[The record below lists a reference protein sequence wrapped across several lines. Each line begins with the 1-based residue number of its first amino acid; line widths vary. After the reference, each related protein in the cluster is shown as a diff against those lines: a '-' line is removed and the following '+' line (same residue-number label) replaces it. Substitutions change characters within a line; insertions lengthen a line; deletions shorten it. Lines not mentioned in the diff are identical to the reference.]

1 MNSAEHGAS
10 VATGRSLS
18 TPIRCLG
25 GSRLKIRRRLWAV
38 LAGLLTVAALLAP
51 VEPTSG
57 QTTPA
62 DPPAA
67 PQGLAGVAATGSV
80 TLTWDDPGDASV
92 TGYQVLRRNRAVDA
106 TGVFHILAADTG
118 TSSTAYVDTTVQ
130 PESSYVY
137 RVKAHNVA
145 GLGPMSD
152 FTRVDTPYWDTDAT
166 RTDAIDLGD
175 ITTPGRLNARADS
188 VDGASDM
195 VDYYRFTVSAAG
207 QAEIALRQQDAD
219 ADLYL
224 EGADGAVLASSESG
238 ADASE
243 WIAQTLQAGTYFVR
257 VEAQEAGSNGYRLRY
272 GVIAPPPNS
281 AATGQ
286 PAVTGTA
293 AVGETLTADT
303 SGIGDANGLS
313 NVVFAFQ
320 WIRSAD
326 GTDTDIAGA
335 TGSSHTLTS
344 ADEDHA
350 IQVRVTF
357 TDDDGYAETL
367 ASDAVAMEAAEI
379 VVWSA
384 TLTVGVNESYVPE
397 VVGFGV
403 WGEDIGALSSS
414 TFELDGGWHRV
425 VTILHFGGGLWFNVS
440 RALPSDFTLTLS
452 GHEFAAGDSRIPS
465 TPARGRY
472 WWESGSLG
480 WQDGDTVDVSLTLR
494 AGSGGSLSGRALAP
508 PVAYAPN
515 PPEAHDGRDA
525 FSLRLLFSEE
535 VDLDAATLQD
545 HALDLTNGTIAT
557 VTRVSATS
565 SRSWDLVVQPDGSGE
580 VAIVLAAGLDCGLP
594 EAVCAADGRQLL
606 NRLELTIPGPAV
618 DDARLSA
625 LSLSG
630 VTLNPTFNADTTLYT
645 AEAGV
650 ALTTVTVEPTTT
662 TAVAEVEILP
672 ADADSATAGHQVTL
686 DASGDKPV
694 TITVTAGDGTTK
706 QRYWVVISQATDPT
720 ATPSDTTPAR
730 LSGLALSGLG
740 TISFAPETTRYQ
752 LSAAPGVSETTVVV
766 SRAETGAT
774 VEVLTVRSDETT
786 LTFHRADAD
795 DGVAGHQATLSGSGD
810 TLILVRVTSADGRR
824 QESYVVLVQGADQQG
839 TTPQQSNTRSS
850 TDLPGAFGAFPKT
863 SAKSAGVARSGDAM
877 PTLSSLS
884 LTGATIS
891 PSFAAATTSYTAL
904 VAADVS
910 QVTLSATASDTG
922 ASLLI
927 APADAD
933 LNTTGWQIALAEANP
948 GGEPATTS
956 IAVVVWSADGTKLN
970 GYTIIV
976 SRAAPL
982 SDDASLSTLAVDGA
996 TLSPPFAP
1004 DVTSYGTIAAS
1015 GATEVTVST
1024 MANHSSATVVIN
1036 PADAD
1041 ANTAGHQVT
1050 LDSGDTDITVTVTA
1064 ADGLTTRDYALTVRR
1079 EASPQ
1084 DATLSV
1090 LSLSGIEFTIPFASD
1105 TYLYQA
1111 EAGSDVSEVTLW
1123 LATSNSS
1130 ATVVV
1135 IPADA
1140 DTSAPGHQVALA
1152 EVEPG
1157 EPSTTNIAIIVTSSD
1172 TSATQTYAV
1181 QVTRQAVSVLKELLP
1196 ERCGIRAFEGSGGH
1210 YSAQRTWRPKCPS
1223 IVEFREKAAST
1234 PSTPLSKGY
1243 AHFYEINVEEYS
1255 SVVLSLTRH
1264 DTSHHYLLRDNTGA
1278 VLKHV
1283 FYHIDYRGDDPCRGF
1298 GLPCALNA
1306 QLRAYVEPGQ
1316 YLLEIVQH
1324 YTYDRRQRDY
1334 WLSVDIDA
1342 DLGARAEADADF
1354 AADTATTATVGVGV
1368 PAFGRIQESGD
1379 QDWFAITLNAQDE
1392 YEIYLRGDHTE
1403 HGSLVDPVLVGIYDS
1418 SGILIQD
1425 TGDDDG
1431 GKGKNSRL
1439 LFEAPSTDTYYIA
1452 VSGSG
1457 THVGTYNL
1465 AVEEPDDYLDNTGT
1479 TGSVPIGGSITG
1491 MLDPLGDVDWV
1502 AVPVVVGRRY
1512 RFDIEGVDTG
1522 QGTLRDPVLLGVYD
1536 ADGDLLGVRYQGDG
1550 GTTNDDGG
1558 DGRNS
1563 RVEYSIV
1570 RVGTHY
1576 LAIGGKGQRGSYR
1589 VTATELVEDIA
1600 GDTSTTG
1607 FMYNFHHVFGNVDT
1621 VGDVDWY
1628 KVWFYRGWFRIY
1640 LVGVDSPLGKLED
1653 PYIIGIYDARGVL
1666 FPGTTDDN
1674 SLGGNNSALY
1684 FNPTARSADY
1694 YIAVG
1699 GSNGSVGTYKL
1710 ASYLTTNPNE

>member
-1 MNSAEHGAS
+1 MRA
-10 VATGRSLS
+10 
-18 TPIRCLG
+18 
-25 GSRLKIRRRLWAV
+25 RRRLWAG
-38 LAGLLTVAALLAP
+38 LAGLLIAVALLVP
-51 VEPTSG
+51 GEPTSG
-57 QTTPA
+57 LTTQEDA
-62 DPPAA
+62 PAA
-67 PQGLAGVAATGSV
+67 PQGLVGVAATRSV
-80 TLTWDDPGDASV
+80 TLSWDDPGDASIS
-92 TGYQVLRRNRAVDA
+92 GYQVLRRDRAVDA
-106 TGVFHILAADTG
+106 VGVFHILIADTG
-118 TSSTAYVDTTVQ
+118 TSSTTYVDTTVQ

-137 RVKAHNVA
+137 RVKAHNAV
-145 GLGPMSD
+145 GLSPMSG
-152 FTRVDTPYWDTDAT
+152 FTRVDTPYWETDAT
-166 RTDAIDLGD
+166 RTDATDLGD
-175 ITTPGRLNARADS
+175 ITSLDRRTNHDDN
-188 VDGASDM
+188 VDGASDV
-195 VDYYRFTVSAAG
+195 VDYYRFTLSAAKEV
-207 QAEIALRQQDAD
+207 AIRLRRQDFD
-219 ADLYL
+219 AHLYL
-224 EGADGAVLASSESG
+224 EDADGAVLGSSESG
-238 ADASE
+238 SNAQEQID
-243 WIAQTLQAGTYFVR
+243 QTLPAGTYFVR
-257 VEAQEAGSNGYRLRY
+257 VEAQEAGSNEYRLRY
-272 GVIAPPPNS
+272 GVSAAQANS

-303 SGIGDANGLS
+303 SAVSDANGLS

-326 GTDTDIAGA
+326 GTDTEIAGA
-335 TGSSHTLTS
+335 TGSSYTLSS

-357 TDDDGYAETL
+357 TDDDGYEETL
-367 ASDAVAMEAAEI
+367 ASDALAMEAAEI

-397 VVGFGV
+397 AVGFGL
-403 WGEDIGALSSS
+403 WGEDMGALSSN
-414 TFELDGGWHRV
+414 TFEWDGRWNRV
-425 VTILHFGGGLWFNVS
+425 VSLLHFGGGLWFNVS
-440 RALPSDFTLTLS
+440 SALPGDFTLTLDTQELVGS
-452 GHEFAAGDSRIPS
+452 ESRVSSVPV
-465 TPARGRY
+465 RGRY
-472 WWESGSLG
+472 WWAAGSLG
-480 WQDGDTVDVSLTLR
+480 WQDGDTVEISLTTR
-494 AGSGGSLSGRALAP
+494 AGSGSLSGRALAP
-508 PVAYAPN
+508 PVAYATDV
-515 PPEAHDGRDA
+515 PEAHDGRDS

-535 VDLDAATLQD
+535 VDIDAATLQD
-545 HALDLTNGTIAT
+545 HALELTNGTIAT
-557 VTRVSATS
+557 VTRVSASS

-580 VAIVLAAGLDCGLP
+580 VTIVLAAGLSCGLP

-618 DDARLSA
+618 DDASLSA

-630 VTLNPTFNADTTLYT
+630 LTLSPAFNADTTLYT

-662 TAVAEVEILP
+662 IAVAEVEILP
-672 ADADSATAGHQVTL
+672 ADADSATVGHQVTL
-686 DASGDKPV
+686 DASGDTPV
-694 TITVTAGDGTTK
+694 TITVTAGDGTTE
-706 QRYWVVISQATDPT
+706 QSYWVVISRAADST
-720 ATPSDTTPAR
+720 AIPSDTTPAR

-752 LSAAPGVSETTVVV
+752 LSAQPGLSETTVVV
-766 SRAETGAT
+766 SRAEAGAT
-774 VEVLTVRSDETT
+774 VEVLTIRSDETT
-786 LTFHRADAD
+786 LAFDRADAD

-824 QESYVVLVQGADQQG
+824 QDTYVVLVQGA
-839 TTPQQSNTRSS
+839 PQQQANTRSVHG
-850 TDLPGAFGAFPKT
+850 PAGRVRQGACAELEERGGRQERRGLAHVER
-863 SAKSAGVARSGDAM
+863 AGSDW
-877 PTLSSLS
+877 SHDQSLVRRRDHD
-884 LTGATIS
+884 
-891 PSFAAATTSYTAL
+891 YTAL

-933 LNTTGWQIALAEANP
+933 PNTAGWQIALAEANP

-956 IAVVVWSADGTKLN
+956 IAVVVWSADRTKLN
-970 GYTIIV
+970 GYTIAV
-976 SRAAPL
+976 SRAAPP

-996 TLSPPFAP
+996 TLSPAFAP
-1004 DVTSYGTIAAS
+1004 DVTSYGTTVAS
-1015 GATEVTVST
+1015 GATEVTVSA

-1090 LSLSGIEFTIPFASD
+1090 LSLSGIEFTTPFASD
-1105 TYLYQA
+1105 TYLYEA
-1111 EAGSDVSEVTLW
+1111 EVGSDISEVTLW

-1140 DTSAPGHQVALA
+1140 DASAPGHQVALA

-1181 QVTRQAVSVLKELLP
+1181 QVTRQAVNTLEELLP
-1196 ERCGIRAFEGSGGH
+1196 ERCGLRSYEGSGG
-1210 YSAQRTWRPKCPS
+1210 YEASGTWRPKCPS
-1223 IVEFREKAAST
+1223 IVEFRERADST

-1255 SVVLSLTRH
+1255 SVVLSLTEH

-1283 FYHIDYRGDDPCRGF
+1283 FYHIDYRGHDPCREFGF
-1298 GLPCALNA
+1298 PCAVHA

-1316 YLLEIVQH
+1316 YLVEIVQH

-1342 DLGARAEADADF
+1342 DRGARAEADADF
-1354 AADTATTATVGVGV
+1354 AADTATTATVGVGA

-1379 QDWFAITLNAQDE
+1379 QDWFAITLNMQEE

-1418 SGILIQD
+1418 SGTLIQD
-1425 TGDDDG
+1425 TSDDNG

-1439 LFEAPSTDTYYIA
+1439 IFEAPSTDTYYIA
-1452 VSGSG
+1452 VGGSG
-1457 THVGTYNL
+1457 NHVGTYDIT
-1465 AVEEPDDYLDNTGT
+1465 VEEPDDYLDNTGT

-1491 MLDPLGDVDWV
+1491 ILDPRGDIDWV

-1512 RFDIEGVDTG
+1512 RFDIEGVDTD

-1536 ADGDLLGVRYQGDG
+1536 ADGDLLGVRARAMAARR
-1550 GTTNDDGG
+1550 TTMAARAATAGWNT
-1558 DGRNS
+1558 RSS
-1563 RVEYSIV
+1563 RSE
-1570 RVGTHY
+1570 
-1576 LAIGGKGQRGSYR
+1576 
-1589 VTATELVEDIA
+1589 
-1600 GDTSTTG
+1600 
-1607 FMYNFHHVFGNVDT
+1607 
-1621 VGDVDWY
+1621 
-1628 KVWFYRGWFRIY
+1628 
-1640 LVGVDSPLGKLED
+1640 
-1653 PYIIGIYDARGVL
+1653 
-1666 FPGTTDDN
+1666 
-1674 SLGGNNSALY
+1674 
-1684 FNPTARSADY
+1684 
-1694 YIAVG
+1694 
-1699 GSNGSVGTYKL
+1699 
-1710 ASYLTTNPNE
+1710 LTTWASAARVRREATV

>member
-51 VEPTSG
+51 VEPTFG

-62 DPPAA
+62 APPAA
-67 PQGLAGVAATGSV
+67 PQGLAGVASTGSV
-80 TLTWDDPGDASV
+80 TLTWDDPGDAGI

-106 TGVFHILAADTG
+106 TGVFHILIEDTG
-118 TSSTAYVDTTVQ
+118 TTSTSYVDTTVQ
-130 PESSYVY
+130 PEAGYVY
-137 RVKAHNVA
+137 RVRAHNAA
-145 GLGPMSD
+145 GLGPTST
-152 FTRVDTPYWDTDAT
+152 FARADTPYWDTDAT

-224 EGADGAVLASSESG
+224 EGADGAVLGSSESG

-303 SGIGDANGLS
+303 SGVGDANGLS

-384 TLTVGVNESYVPE
+384 TLTVGVDESYVPE

-480 WQDGDTVDVSLTLR
+480 WQDGDTVDVSLTLQP
-494 AGSGGSLSGRALAP
+494 GSGSLSGRALAP

-535 VDLDAATLQD
+535 VDLDAATLRD
-545 HALDLTNGTIAT
+545 HALELTNGTISS
-557 VTRVSATS
+557 VTRVTASS

-580 VAIVLAAGLDCGLP
+580 VAIVLAAGLNCGLP

-606 NRLELTIPGPAV
+606 NRLELTIPGPPA
-618 DDARLSA
+618 DDATLSA

-630 VTLNPTFNADTTLYT
+630 VTLSPAFSADTTFFT

-662 TAVAEVEILP
+662 STGAGVEILP
-672 ADADSATAGHQVTL
+672 ADADSGTAGHQVTL
-686 DASGDKPV
+686 DASGDTPV

-706 QRYWVVISQATDPT
+706 QRYWVVISRAADPA
-720 ATPSDTTPAR
+720 ATPSDTTPAH

-752 LSAAPGVSETTVVV
+752 LSAKPGVSETTVVV
-766 SRAETGAT
+766 SRAEAGAT

-786 LTFHRADAD
+786 LAFDRADAD

-824 QESYVVLVQGADQQG
+824 QESYVVLVQGA
-839 TTPQQSNTRSS
+839 PQQASTRSS

-863 SAKSAGVARSGDAM
+863 SAKSAGVVRSGEAL

-933 LNTTGWQIALAEANP
+933 PNTTGWQIALAEANP

-982 SDDASLSTLAVDGA
+982 IRRRQPEHTRGRRRHAQSRVRGRRHQLWDDRCLRRDRGHGQRNGESQLGHCGDQSRRLRRQ
-996 TLSPPFAP
+996 
-1004 DVTSYGTIAAS
+1004 
-1015 GATEVTVST
+1015 
-1024 MANHSSATVVIN
+1024 HSRS
-1036 PADAD
+1036 
-1041 ANTAGHQVT
+1041 
-1050 LDSGDTDITVTVTA
+1050 
-1064 ADGLTTRDYALTVRR
+1064 
-1079 EASPQ
+1079 
-1084 DATLSV
+1084 
-1090 LSLSGIEFTIPFASD
+1090 
-1105 TYLYQA
+1105 
-1111 EAGSDVSEVTLW
+1111 
-1123 LATSNSS
+1123 
-1130 ATVVV
+1130 
-1135 IPADA
+1135 
-1140 DTSAPGHQVALA
+1140 PGHA
-1152 EVEPG
+1152 
-1157 EPSTTNIAIIVTSSD
+1157 
-1172 TSATQTYAV
+1172 
-1181 QVTRQAVSVLKELLP
+1181 
-1196 ERCGIRAFEGSGGH
+1196 
-1210 YSAQRTWRPKCPS
+1210 
-1223 IVEFREKAAST
+1223 
-1234 PSTPLSKGY
+1234 
-1243 AHFYEINVEEYS
+1243 
-1255 SVVLSLTRH
+1255 
-1264 DTSHHYLLRDNTGA
+1264 
-1278 VLKHV
+1278 
-1283 FYHIDYRGDDPCRGF
+1283 
-1298 GLPCALNA
+1298 
-1306 QLRAYVEPGQ
+1306 
-1316 YLLEIVQH
+1316 
-1324 YTYDRRQRDY
+1324 RQR
-1334 WLSVDIDA
+1334 
-1342 DLGARAEADADF
+1342 RH
-1354 AADTATTATVGVGV
+1354 
-1368 PAFGRIQESGD
+1368 R
-1379 QDWFAITLNAQDE
+1379 
-1392 YEIYLRGDHTE
+1392 H
-1403 HGSLVDPVLVGIYDS
+1403 
-1418 SGILIQD
+1418 
-1425 TGDDDG
+1425 
-1431 GKGKNSRL
+1431 
-1439 LFEAPSTDTYYIA
+1439 
-1452 VSGSG
+1452 
-1457 THVGTYNL
+1457 
-1465 AVEEPDDYLDNTGT
+1465 
-1479 TGSVPIGGSITG
+1479 
-1491 MLDPLGDVDWV
+1491 
-1502 AVPVVVGRRY
+1502 
-1512 RFDIEGVDTG
+1512 
-1522 QGTLRDPVLLGVYD
+1522 
-1536 ADGDLLGVRYQGDG
+1536 QGDG
-1550 GTTNDDGG
+1550 NRSGWPHDQGLCADRAPRGEPA
-1558 DGRNS
+1558 GRHAERAVAERD
-1563 RVEYSIV
+1563 RVHNPV
-1570 RVGTHY
+1570 R
-1576 LAIGGKGQRGSYR
+1576 QRHIF
-1589 VTATELVEDIA
+1589 V
-1600 GDTSTTG
+1600 
-1607 FMYNFHHVFGNVDT
+1607 
-1621 VGDVDWY
+1621 
-1628 KVWFYRGWFRIY
+1628 RG
-1640 LVGVDSPLGKLED
+1640 
-1653 PYIIGIYDARGVL
+1653 
-1666 FPGTTDDN
+1666 
-1674 SLGGNNSALY
+1674 
-1684 FNPTARSADY
+1684 
-1694 YIAVG
+1694 
-1699 GSNGSVGTYKL
+1699 
-1710 ASYLTTNPNE
+1710 

>member
-1 MNSAEHGAS
+1 M
-10 VATGRSLS
+10 
-18 TPIRCLG
+18 
-25 GSRLKIRRRLWAV
+25 
-38 LAGLLTVAALLAP
+38 LAGLLVAVALLVP
-51 VEPTSG
+51 GEPTSG
-57 QTTPA
+57 LTTQEDA
-62 DPPAA
+62 PAA
-67 PQGLAGVAATGSV
+67 PQGLVGVAATRSV
-80 TLTWDDPGDASV
+80 TLSWDDPGDASIS
-92 TGYQVLRRNRAVDA
+92 GYQVLRRDRAVDA
-106 TGVFHILAADTG
+106 VGVFHILIADTG
-118 TSSTAYVDTTVQ
+118 TSSTTYVDNTVQ

-145 GLGPMSD
+145 GLGPMSG
-152 FTRVDTPYWDTDAT
+152 FTRVDTPYWDTGATRIDAT
-166 RTDAIDLGD
+166 DLGD
-175 ITTPGRLNARADS
+175 ITSMDRRTNHDDS
-188 VDGASDM
+188 VDGAADV
-195 VDYYRFTVSAAG
+195 VDYYRFTLSAGKQVA
-207 QAEIALRQQDAD
+207 IRLRRQEFDAH
-219 ADLYL
+219 LYL
-224 EGADGAVLASSESG
+224 EDADGAVLGSSESG
-238 ADASE
+238 SDSNE
-243 WIAQTLQAGTYFVR
+243 QIDQTLPAGTYFVR
-257 VEAQEAGSNGYRLRY
+257 VEAQEAGRNDYRLRY
-272 GVIAPPPNS
+272 GVSAAQANF
-281 AATGQ
+281 AATGR

-303 SGIGDANGLS
+303 SAVSDANGLS

-326 GTDTDIAGA
+326 GTDTEVAGA
-335 TGSSHTLTS
+335 TGSNYTLSS
-344 ADEDHA
+344 ADENHA

-357 TDDDGYAETL
+357 TDDDGYEETL
-367 ASDAVAMEAAEI
+367 ASDAVSMEAVEI

-397 VVGFGV
+397 AVGFGL
-403 WGEDIGALSSS
+403 WGEDMGALSSN
-414 TFELDGGWHRV
+414 TFEWDGRWNRV
-425 VTILHFGGGLWFNVS
+425 VSLLHFGGGLWFNVS
-440 RALPSDFTLTLS
+440 NALPGDFTLTLDTQELVGS
-452 GHEFAAGDSRIPS
+452 ESRVSSVPV
-465 TPARGRY
+465 RGRY
-472 WWESGSLG
+472 WWDAGSLG
-480 WQDGDTVDVSLTLR
+480 WQDGDTVDVSLTTR
-494 AGSGGSLSGRALAP
+494 AGSGSLSGRALAP
-508 PVAYAPN
+508 PVAYTTDV
-515 PPEAHDGRDA
+515 PEAHDGRDA

-535 VDLDAATLQD
+535 VDIDAAMLQD
-545 HALDLTNGTIAT
+545 HALELTDGTISS
-557 VTRVSATS
+557 VTRVSASS
-565 SRSWDLVVQPDGSGE
+565 SRSWDLLVQPDGSGE
-580 VAIVLAAGLDCGLP
+580 VTIVIAAGLSCGLP

-606 NRLELTIPGPAV
+606 NRLELTIPGPPV
-618 DDARLSA
+618 DDASLSA

-630 VTLNPTFNADTTLYT
+630 LTLSPAFNAGTTLYT
-645 AEAGV
+645 AEAGA
-650 ALTTVTVEPTTT
+650 ALTTVTVAPTTT
-662 TAVAEVEILP
+662 IAVAEVEILP

-686 DASGDKPV
+686 DASGDTPV
-694 TITVTAGDGTTK
+694 TITVTAGDGTTE
-706 QRYWVVISQATDPT
+706 QRYWVVISRAADST
-720 ATPSDTTPAR
+720 AIPSDTTPAR

-752 LSAAPGVSETTVVV
+752 LSAQPGLSETTVVV
-766 SRAETGAT
+766 GRAEAGAT
-774 VEVLTVRSDETT
+774 VEVLTIRSDETT
-786 LTFHRADAD
+786 LAFDRADAD
-795 DGVAGHQATLSGSGD
+795 DSVAGHQATLSGSGD
-810 TLILVRVTSADGRR
+810 TLILVRVTSADGLR
-824 QESYVVLVQGADQQG
+824 QDSYVVLVQGANQPD
-839 TTPQQSNTRSS
+839 TTAPASDTRSFA
-850 TDLPGAFGAFPKT
+850 PGALTKT
-863 SAKSAGVARSGDAM
+863 LAKSAAVARNGDAL

-884 LTGATIS
+884 LTGVTIS
-891 PSFAAATTSYTAL
+891 PSFAAATTTYTAM

-933 LNTTGWQIALAEANP
+933 PNTAGWQIALAEANP

-956 IAVVVWSADGTKLN
+956 IAVVVWSADRTKLN
-970 GYTIIV
+970 GYTIAV

-982 SDDASLSTLAVDGA
+982 SDDASLSALAVDGA
-996 TLSPPFAP
+996 TLSPAFAP
-1004 DVTSYGTIAAS
+1004 GVTSYGTTAAS
-1015 GATEVTVST
+1015 DATEVTVSAL
-1024 MANHSSATVVIN
+1024 ANHSSATVVIT

-1050 LDSGDTDITVTVTA
+1050 LDSGDTEITVTVTA

-1084 DATLSV
+1084 DATLSD
-1090 LSLSGIEFTIPFASD
+1090 LSLSGIEFTTPFASD
-1105 TYLYQA
+1105 TYLYEA
-1111 EAGSDVSEVTLW
+1111 ETGSNISEVTLW

-1140 DTSAPGHQVALA
+1140 DANALGHQVALA

-1157 EPSTTNIAIIVTSSD
+1157 EPSTTNIAMIVTSSD

-1181 QVTRQAVSVLKELLP
+1181 QVIRQAVNSLEELLP
-1196 ERCGIRAFEGSGGH
+1196 ERCGLRAFDGSGGH

-1223 IVEFREKAAST
+1223 LIEFRERGDST

-1255 SVVLSLTRH
+1255 SVVLSLTWH
-1264 DTSHHYLLRDNTGA
+1264 DTSHHYLLRDHTGA

-1283 FYHIDYRGDDPCRGF
+1283 FYQVDFRGLDPCHGF
-1298 GLPCALNA
+1298 GLPCAAHA

-1334 WLSVDIDA
+1334 RLSVEIDA
-1342 DLGARAEADADF
+1342 DLGARAEADADV
-1354 AADTATTATVGVGV
+1354 AADTATTATVAVAV
-1368 PAFGRIQESGD
+1368 PAVGRIQESGD
-1379 QDWFAITLNAQDE
+1379 QDWFAITLTAQDE

-1418 SGILIQD
+1418 SGTLIED
-1425 TGDDDG
+1425 TSDDNG

-1452 VSGSG
+1452 VGGSG

-1465 AVEEPDDYLDNTGT
+1465 TVEEPDDYLDNTET

-1491 MLDPLGDVDWV
+1491 SLDPHGDIDWV

-1522 QGTLRDPVLLGVYD
+1522 QGTLRDPELLGVYD

-1550 GTTNDDGG
+1550 GTKNDDGG
-1558 DGRNS
+1558 AGRNS
-1563 RVEYSIV
+1563 RLEYSV
-1570 RVGTHY
+1570 VQVGTHY
-1576 LAIGGKGQRGSYR
+1576 LGIGGKGEKGSYR

-1600 GDTSTTG
+1600 ADTSTTG
-1607 FMYNFHHVFGNVDT
+1607 FMYNFHHVYGSVDT

-1628 KVWFYRGWFRIY
+1628 QVWFYKAWFRIY
-1640 LVGVDSPLGKLED
+1640 LVGVDSPFGKLED
-1653 PYIIGIYDARGVL
+1653 PYIIGIYNDRGQL
-1666 FPGTTDDN
+1666 IPGTTDDN
-1674 SLGGNNSALY
+1674 GLGGTNSALY

-1710 ASYLTTNPNE
+1710 ASYLTTNPYE